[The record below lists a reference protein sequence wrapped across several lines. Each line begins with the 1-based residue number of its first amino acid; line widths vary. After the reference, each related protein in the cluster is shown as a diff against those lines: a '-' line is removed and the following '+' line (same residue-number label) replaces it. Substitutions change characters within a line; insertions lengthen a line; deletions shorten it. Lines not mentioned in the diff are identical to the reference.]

1 MYTEGGL
8 GERGWA
14 WVPVVI
20 SRAGLPVSLT
30 GDGQIAA
37 SLPLACDACLPTNSC
52 SPRGSLSH
60 AHAQIPCACAC
71 LHLAAHTSYI
81 NFV

>member
-1 MYTEGGL
+1 M
-8 GERGWA
+8 
-14 WVPVVI
+14 PVVV
-20 SRAGLPVSLT
+20 SRAGLPVSHA

-37 SLPLACDACLPTNSC
+37 SSPLACDACLPTNSC

>member
-1 MYTEGGL
+1 M
-8 GERGWA
+8 
-14 WVPVVI
+14 PVVV

-37 SLPLACDACLPTNSC
+37 SSPLACDACLPTNSC

-60 AHAQIPCACAC
+60 AHAHACTWPLIHPTLTLSNC
-71 LHLAAHTSYI
+71 H
-81 NFV
+81 